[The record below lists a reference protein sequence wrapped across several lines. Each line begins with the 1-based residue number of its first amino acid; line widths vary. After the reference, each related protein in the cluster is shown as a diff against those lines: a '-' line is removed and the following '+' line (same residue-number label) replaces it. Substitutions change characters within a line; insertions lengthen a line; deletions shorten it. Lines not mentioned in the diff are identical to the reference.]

1 MNRGRAILVGACAA
15 AALAGAAP
23 ACSGPEPAAKQL
35 TRDELLRPETCA
47 PCHQEHV
54 REWSGSMH
62 AYAAEDPVFLAM
74 NQRLQRET
82 GGALGD
88 FCVRCHA
95 PMAVREGA
103 TRDGLDLA
111 ALPSHLKGVTCYFCH
126 SVDRVEGTHNGA
138 VGLASDDVLRGPF
151 ADPAAG
157 ATHRSAYSELHD
169 RERLASSDLCGAC
182 HDIVTPAG
190 AHIERTFEEW
200 KGSVFK
206 HALGATCGQCHMDG
220 SSTPQPVAAPPT
232 GETMP
237 VRTRH
242 AHTFA
247 AVDVAI
253 TPFPEQ
259 DAQRAEIQRQLD
271 FTLQS
276 AVCVGTV
283 GGSSTLRVILDNVGA
298 GHSFPSGSAPDR
310 RAWVELT
317 AKRAGAVVFESG
329 RVPAAEAVAEHP
341 DPNLW
346 LLRDCVFDGAGQ
358 ETHLFGLAASYE
370 SHLLPT
376 QASFDPRDPAYYRN
390 NIVRAFPQD
399 GTLLPAV
406 VDEVEMKVLLEPI
419 GREVLADL
427 ARSGDLDPAFVD
439 AMPTFQVGATTVWRR
454 GDAKPGFVEGPVQF
468 TCASTS
474 PSFAFGADRYP
485 AAASVRC
492 R

>member
-1 MNRGRAILVGACAA
+1 MGL
-15 AALAGAAP
+15 
-23 ACSGPEPAAKQL
+23 
-35 TRDELLRPETCA
+35 
-47 PCHQEHV
+47 
-54 REWSGSMH
+54 
-62 AYAAEDPVFLAM
+62 
-74 NQRLQRET
+74 
-82 GGALGD
+82 ALG
-88 FCVRCHA
+88 RRA
-95 PMAVREGA
+95 PR
-103 TRDGLDLA
+103 
-111 ALPSHLKGVTCYFCH
+111 P
-126 SVDRVEGTHNGA
+126 
-138 VGLASDDVLRGPF
+138 LRRPGG
-151 ADPAAG
+151 G

-169 RERLASSDLCGAC
+169 RERLAPSDLCGAC

-329 RVPAAEAVAEHP
+329 RVPAAAAVAEHP

-358 ETHLFGLAASYE
+358 EAPCSGSPRAT

-399 GTLLPAV
+399 GTSSPPWWTES
-406 VDEVEMKVLLEPI
+406 DEGPPRAHQ
-419 GREVLADL
+419 GG
-427 ARSGDLDPAFVD
+427 ARRPRPVGDLDPA
-439 AMPTFQVGATTVWRR
+439 RR
-454 GDAKPGFVEGPVQF
+454 RHAHLPGGRDHRLAPGDAKPGFVEGPVQF
-468 TCASTS
+468 MRVDPRARLQR
-474 PSFAFGADRYP
+474 DRP
-485 AAASVRC
+485 AQRQSVR
-492 R
+492 